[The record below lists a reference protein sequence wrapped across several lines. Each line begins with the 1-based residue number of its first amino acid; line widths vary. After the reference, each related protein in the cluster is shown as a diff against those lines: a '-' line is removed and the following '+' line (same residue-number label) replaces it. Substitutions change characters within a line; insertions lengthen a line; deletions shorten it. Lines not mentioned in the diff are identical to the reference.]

1 MMMGGGG
8 MMGMMMGPGMTGYG
22 MGMAQNGMMKEH
34 GMMTSH
40 P

>member
-1 MMMGGGG
+1 MGMMMGSGG
-8 MMGMMMGPGMTGYG
+8 MMGMMMGPG

-34 GMMTSH
+34 GMMTSR